1 MCVSAEASL
10 CVFKPHLLALG
21 SLKAVWF
28 SFQPNV
34 QANESDGMLLVFVTD
49 RDPYVLN
56 MRQCVF
62 CAAEE
67 RKSSF
72 ERNKYGFQ
80 SEVIFMY
87 LVKVMLLF
95 IL

>member
-1 MCVSAEASL
+1 MCVSAE
-10 CVFKPHLLALG
+10 G
-21 SLKAVWF
+21 SGC
-28 SFQPNV
+28 SSP
-34 QANESDGMLLVFVTD
+34 NESDGMLLVFVTD

-56 MRQCVF
+56 MHQCVF

-80 SEVIFMY
+80 SKVICMY